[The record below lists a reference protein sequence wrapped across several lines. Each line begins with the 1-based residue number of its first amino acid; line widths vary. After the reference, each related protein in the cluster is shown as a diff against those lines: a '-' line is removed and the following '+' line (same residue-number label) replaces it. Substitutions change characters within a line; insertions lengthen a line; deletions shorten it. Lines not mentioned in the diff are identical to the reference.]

1 MPETPTPGVNGHEL
15 SVPALHA
22 SMSTSSLAPAAST
35 LGWLASTAR
44 AGSFCLFC
52 ENGPVGLPTVTR
64 VSADPALAPIEPAIS
79 PARATM
85 TGRIDILLIAFLLT
99 WNKSWNH
106 TDND

>member
-22 SMSTSSLAPAAST
+22 SMSTSSLDPAAST
-35 LGWLASTAR
+35 VGWLASTAR

-52 ENGPVGLPTVTR
+52 ENGPVGLPTVTS
-64 VSADPALAPIEPAIS
+64 VSGDPALAPSEPAIS

-85 TGRIDILLIAFLLT
+85 TGRIEFLLIAFLL
-99 WNKSWNH
+99 SWNQKR
-106 TDND
+106 